1 MSKKADNQL
10 SRARRHDRPRA
21 AHAAPE
27 TQIKETK
34 RERAPMSLFK
44 RLLIVAVVVALVGTV
59 AFFLSRYL
67 DGSWRAKEAINQAI
81 SHIGEAD
88 ETIVELN
95 EMVTSTV
102 DEADATQ
109 AQNLIDDLGA
119 ASESLKKADD
129 SLAEANAL
137 DEFMD
142 DNQRALCDAIRD
154 SIDARRTMFGA
165 SETIL
170 SVDVQV
176 GSARAYLEQTI
187 EKALKANE
195 KAQEATKAA
204 NEYAQFLTGDTSVAT
219 QDASVATNLDTEAI
233 ALIDEAKAAL
243 ASAKEAFADA
253 DYSAYETY
261 LDKRAEALTIVL
273 EADNALVSGDFSST
287 GEKTDA
293 YNTADA
299 AATEA
304 AAALPATTTE
314 IFTAPY
320 DTLTAGSRKTYS
332 EAALKAADADALIR
346 HYEGVNVSTSQYIVD
361 TVAATTIGAK
371 NGS

>member
-1 MSKKADNQL
+1 MSRKADEKP
-10 SRARRHDRPRA
+10 SRAPSPKRKRA

-27 TQIKETK
+27 SQVKEAK
-34 RERAPMSLFK
+34 RERAPMSLLN
-44 RLLIVAVVVALVGTV
+44 RLLIVAVVVGLVGTA

-81 SHIGEAD
+81 NHISEVD
-88 ETIVELN
+88 ETIVALN
-95 EMVTSTV
+95 ETVTATV
-102 DEADATQ
+102 DEADATE
-109 AQNLIDDLGA
+109 AQNLIASLDA
-119 ASESLKKADD
+119 ASESLKNADD
-129 SLAEANAL
+129 SLAKANAL

-142 DNQRALCDAIRD
+142 DNQRLLCDAIRN

-165 SETIL
+165 SKTTL
-170 SVDVQV
+170 NVDAQV
-176 GSARAYLEQTI
+176 GSARAYLEQAI
-187 EKALKANE
+187 GSALEANE
-195 KAQEATKAA
+195 KAQAATKAA

-219 QDASVATNLDTEAI
+219 QDASIAANLDTEAV
-233 ALIDEAKAAL
+233 ALIDQAKTAL

-261 LDKRAEALTIVL
+261 FEKRGEALAIVL
-273 EADNALVSGDFSST
+273 EADNALLSGDFSST

-293 YNTADA
+293 YNVADS

-304 AAALPATTTE
+304 ASALPASTTE

-320 DTLTAGSRKTYS
+320 DTLTAGSRKIYS
-332 EAALKAADADALIR
+332 EAAAKAAEADALIR